1 MFGLRKND
9 KDKISYF
16 DSEASCGICNIDLSL
31 KTLRSRFRLADGWL
45 CNQCV
50 RKAGGYSNIKRNK
63 DTVASVKEKIENIK
77 QEKDKVKSSN
87 RNSIEHQNIE
97 IEINKIKS
105 IAKEINNVQEKAI
118 IKSKT
123 LKNTSNKLAEKIMKY
138 QSYNPYL
145 KDCDDRDVKKA
156 CKDCNCL
163 KDVYHTAIKYIET
176 DNSPASIYLLT
187 KANFGLGVLY
197 NERTIY
203 YAEKYLKSINN
214 NFSDKEKIMEICD
227 ILAEC
232 YKKDYL
238 IEEELK
244 YRKLTLQYSV
254 EWWEDYKKQLPYPQP
269 MEFYGNRKI
278 RKRITELKDDIKT
291 IKKIEKETG
300 KKVDLLKPL
309 TNRKILK
316 RIDVNT
322 DTIYNLI
329 TGETIDE

>member
-31 KTLRSRFRLADGWL
+31 KTLRSRFKVSDGWL
-45 CNQCV
+45 CNQCF

-63 DTVASVKEKIENIK
+63 DTIASVKEKLENIK
-77 QEKDKVKSSN
+77 QGKSEKL
-87 RNSIEHQNIE
+87 
-97 IEINKIKS
+97 
-105 IAKEINNVQEKAI
+105 
-118 IKSKT
+118 
-123 LKNTSNKLAEKIMKY
+123 LKSNKLAEKIMKY

-176 DNSPASIYLLT
+176 DNSTTSTYLLT

-214 NFSDKEKIMEICD
+214 IFCDKEKLMEICD

-238 IEEELK
+238 IEKELQ

-269 MEFYGNRKI
+269 MEFYGNGKI
-278 RKRITELKDDIKT
+278 RKRITELKNDIKT

-329 TGETIDE
+329 TGETIDK